1 MNAPGLDFLTFAWS
15 KWAAGSP
22 NRANGSNPSL
32 NRRRSSRRF
41 QPYPAAAGSPSA
53 LSPSAPE
60 PKPSDA
66 QTTEVKAPRR
76 SSKRAALEESKPSAA
91 STSSASNIISRRV
104 TFHHAVSV
112 TVIQSDACQPC
123 EGTVVEEQM
132 KPSDVGKYYP
142 ASSAQKAL
150 GLEYQKRWPQAHGTD
165 PHALDGVFCKC
176 TDGCKPGSSCPCAK
190 EGIGCWWEGWG
201 CGCGPRCKSSVP
213 SHILDEAAIHQARR
227 ATIRQS
233 KKGNGRK
240 RATQQPAT

>member
-1 MNAPGLDFLTFAWS
+1 MA
-15 KWAAGSP
+15 
-22 NRANGSNPSL
+22 
-32 NRRRSSRRF
+32 
-41 QPYPAAAGSPSA
+41 
-53 LSPSAPE
+53 
-60 PKPSDA
+60 
-66 QTTEVKAPRR
+66 
-76 SSKRAALEESKPSAA
+76 
-91 STSSASNIISRRV
+91 RRV
-104 TFHHAVSV
+104 TFHNAVSV
-112 TVIQSDACQPC
+112 TVIPSDVCQPC
-123 EGTVVEEQM
+123 EGTVVEKQL
-132 KPSDVGKYYP
+132 KPSDAGKYYP

-213 SHILDEAAIHQARR
+213 SHIFDEVAIHQARR

-240 RATQQPAT
+240 RYAAARDVKGAPMT